1 MYILLALIAACALG
15 IAVHYLIPHRDR
27 RGVALAP
34 AIATAVAAAAYALGQ
49 WAGLKESSVWLW
61 LIALGGAVAL
71 SVAMTL
77 VLTQVRVR
85 RDAEHRAALGI

>member
-15 IAVHYLIPHRDR
+15 VAVHYLVAHRDR

-34 AIATAVAAAAYALGQ
+34 AIATAVAGAAYALGQ

-61 LIALGGAVAL
+61 LLALGGAVVVSA
-71 SVAMTL
+71 VTTV
-77 VLTQVRVR
+77 VLTQVRGAS
-85 RDAEHRAALGI
+85 DAREHAALGV

>member
-15 IAVHYLIPHRDR
+15 VAVHYLIPHRDR

-49 WAGLKESSVWLW
+49 WAGLKESGVWLW
-61 LIALGGAVAL
+61 LLALGGAVVVSA
-71 SVAMTL
+71 VAAV
-77 VLTQVRVR
+77 VLTQVRGAA
-85 RDAEHRAALGI
+85 DAHKRATLGV